1 MTLLALFVDKTETQL
16 TIFLVMYICEVILGT
31 IPDCT

>member
-1 MTLLALFVDKTETQL
+1 MTLLALFVDKTQTQL
-16 TIFLVMYICEVILGT
+16 TIYFGHVREVILGT